1 MLKLGENLKIILKE
15 KKMSLR
21 ELNRQSGVALGS
33 LSELING
40 RHKNMRVESVV
51 RIAKALDVTLDELI
65 LEKKE
70 KNFL

>member
-1 MLKLGENLKIILKE
+1 MKLGENLKKILKE

-51 RIAKALDVTLDELI
+51 RIAKVLEVTLDELV
-65 LEKKE
+65 LGNRKCD
-70 KNFL
+70 

>member
-1 MLKLGENLKIILKE
+1 MKLGQNLKIILKE

-21 ELNRQSGVALGS
+21 ELNRKSGVALSS

-51 RIAKALDVTLDELI
+51 RIAKALEVTLDELV
-65 LEKKE
+65 LENKE
-70 KNFL
+70 SD

>member
-1 MLKLGENLKIILKE
+1 MKLGENLKSILKE

-51 RIAKALDVTLDELI
+51 RIAKVLGVTLDELV
-65 LEKKE
+65 LDNKE
-70 KNFL
+70 GS